1 MTDNLV
7 SMQNIFWRGASVAIT
22 GITGSPGTALSKEL
36 LKPEYNI
43 SRLVGISRKWQDQ
56 DRLRKELGDDDK
68 LRLFIGDIRD
78 IDRLRL
84 ALDGV
89 EYLVHA
95 AAIKSVPACWYNPTE
110 AVSINGQGTINV
122 LQASR
127 DAGVK
132 RVIVIS
138 SDKAVAPAS
147 GNLYGATKAVC
158 ESVAVSYNNY
168 SASRQTRYAVC
179 RYGNCVASS
188 GSVIPLFLSQ
198 KESGKLTITH
208 PKMTRF
214 WITLDEATHF
224 ILKSM
229 ESMLGGEIF
238 VPHLPSS
245 RITTL
250 ASMIAPEAEIETIG
264 IRPGEKLHE
273 GMLTPDEAPRT
284 KDLGWAYRVE
294 PQERTWGGLPYIGG
308 SPVPADWIY
317 SSASAT
323 RLGEDELRGMLSE
336 FV

>member
-1 MTDNLV
+1 MSDNLV
-7 SMQNIFWRGASVAIT
+7 TMQNIFWRGACVGIT
-22 GITGSPGTALSKEL
+22 GITGSLGTALSKEL

-56 DRLRKELGDDDK
+56 DRLRKELDNDDR

-84 ALDGV
+84 AFDGV

-95 AAIKSVPACWYNPTE
+95 AALKDVKSCWYNPVE
-110 AVSINGQGTINV
+110 ALTINGIGTVNV

-127 DAGVK
+127 DCRVK
-132 RVIVIS
+132 KVIVIS
-138 SDKAVAPAS
+138 SDKGVAPAS

-168 SASRQTRYAVC
+168 SASRQTRYAVA
-179 RYGNCVASS
+179 RYGNVVGSS
-188 GSVIPLFLSQ
+188 GSVVPLFLNQ
-198 KESGKLTITH
+198 RENGKLTLTH

-214 WITLDEATHF
+214 WITMGQAVHF
-224 ILKSM
+224 VIQSM

-250 ASMIAPEAEIETIG
+250 ASVIAPEAEIETIG

-273 GMLTPDEAPRT
+273 VMLTPDETPRT

-294 PQERTWGGLPYIGG
+294 PQEKTWGGLPYIGG

-317 SSASAT
+317 SSASAM
-323 RLGEDELRGMLSE
+323 RLGEDELRGMLSK

>member
-1 MTDNLV
+1 MAELV
-7 SMQNIFWRGASVAIT
+7 NMNNIFWRGACVGIT
-22 GITGSPGTALSKEL
+22 GITGSLGTALSKEL
-36 LKPEYNI
+36 LRPEYNI

-56 DRLRKELGDDDK
+56 DRLRKELGDNDR

-122 LQASR
+122 LQAAR

-158 ESVAVSYNNY
+158 ESVTVSYNNY
-168 SASRQTRYAVC
+168 SASRQTRYAVA
-179 RYGNCVASS
+179 RYGNVVGSS
-188 GSVIPLFLSQ
+188 GSVVPLFINQ
-198 KESGKLTITH
+198 RENGKLTITH

-214 WITLDEATHF
+214 WITMSEAVHF
-224 ILKSM
+224 VIQSM

-250 ASMIAPEAEIETIG
+250 ASAIAPGLEIETIG

-273 GMLTPDEAPRT
+273 VMLTPDEAPRT

-308 SPVPADWIY
+308 SPVPADWVY

-323 RLGEDELRGMLSE
+323 RLGEDELRGMLSK